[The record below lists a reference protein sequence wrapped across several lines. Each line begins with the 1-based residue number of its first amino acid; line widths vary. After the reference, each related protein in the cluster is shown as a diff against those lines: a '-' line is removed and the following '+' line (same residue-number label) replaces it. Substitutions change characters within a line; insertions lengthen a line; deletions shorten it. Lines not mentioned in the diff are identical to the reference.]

1 MTRRRWDPDAGFTS
15 VTFMLM
21 LMIMILAVGGISVDL
36 WHLVAEQRRIAGI
49 VDGAAVAAAGAVDV
63 AAFRETPDLPPVLD
77 ASRAMARG
85 CDYLREHGGISVCP
99 GRDADVVVEGGTVT
113 VTLRRDIHLTL
124 LKLFAALDPR
134 TDTSVVEVAASATV
148 GIATR

>member
-1 MTRRRWDPDAGFTS
+1 MTLRRFNPDGGFTS

-21 LMIMILAVGGISVDL
+21 LTVMILAVGGISVDL
-36 WHLVAEQRRIAGI
+36 WHLVAEQRHVAGI

-63 AAFRETPDLPPVLD
+63 VAFREAPDLPPVLD
-77 ASRAMARG
+77 EPRAIARG

-99 GRDADVVVEGGTVT
+99 GTEADVAVEGGTVT
-113 VTLRRDIHLTL
+113 VTLRRDVRLTL
-124 LKLFAALDPR
+124 LKLFAALDPL
-134 TDTSVVEVAASATV
+134 TDASAVEVVASATV